1 MPRHDPASRARIAD
15 YQCRHN
21 GGNGS
26 DPDLSREHGA
36 ESRLDVKAAD
46 GVLHVT
52 NNTLD
57 LDDHQHADGGCV
69 RQKVDAPPVSVMVE
83 ADLGVDDP
91 SPRDELPRYGFLNGG
106 MCCIQESIQPLAS
119 PPELDVKMSAQSFG
133 KQTQGT
139 KRHALEVGT
148 FEA

>member
-36 ESRLDVKAAD
+36 ESRFDVKAAD

-57 LDDHQHADGGCV
+57 LDDHHHADGGCV
-69 RQKVDAPPVSVMVE
+69 RQKVDAPPVSEWLKLTSAWTIHPHAMSCR
-83 ADLGVDDP
+83 AT
-91 SPRDELPRYGFLNGG
+91 
-106 MCCIQESIQPLAS
+106 AS
-119 PPELDVKMSAQSFG
+119 
-133 KQTQGT
+133 
-139 KRHALEVGT
+139 
-148 FEA
+148 